1 MPLRGQYKP
10 DSRTGRL
17 PITAREGSDNISTS
31 IERLGENTKEGMQSF
46 ADAIVLKNA
55 NILPT
60 VVFCFK
66 RKCDEI
72 KYTKDVLADSLES
85 KMGDV
90 VKGAYR
96 NDISGVFCFTDDE
109 ENDLYDDKSVLEYKV
124 LTKDKAINFTYLRP
138 DFDKIIVKSLFSLVN
153 SRKIHVL
160 VTIIK
165 VPIIRNKSTLRS
177 YY

>member
-1 MPLRGQYKP
+1 
-10 DSRTGRL
+10 
-17 PITAREGSDNISTS
+17 
-31 IERLGENTKEGMQSF
+31 MQSF
-46 ADAIVLKNA
+46 ADAMVLKNA
-55 NILPT
+55 NIEHT

-72 KYTKDVLADSLES
+72 EYTKDVLADNLES

-90 VKGAYR
+90 VKDAYR
-96 NDISGVFCFTDDE
+96 NDILGVFCFTDDE
-109 ENDLYDDKSVLEYKV
+109 ESDLYDDKSVLEYKV
-124 LTKDKAINFTYLRP
+124 LTKDKATNFTYLRP
-138 DFDKIIVKSLFSLVN
+138 DSDKILVKILFSLVN